1 MRNPMEN
8 TANHGG
14 KIMNSKPV
22 LVLTAFGALLNAAAL
37 HAQPDL
43 GIARYTDSGEL
54 YFPADTAR
62 WVHAGSVLGG
72 RYAEGE
78 AAPAFDPQ
86 NPDNSGVVQMEPN
99 AWQYFMEHGEYA
111 DGTMFLLSFYKSE
124 AKSDPQLNGF
134 VQGALQAQEIH
145 VIDKGRF
152 AEGRGFFLYDAP
164 AQRSSSKV
172 PDGSTCVACHSAE
185 GGHDGT
191 FTQFYPHLRD
201 RLAD

>member
-1 MRNPMEN
+1 MEN
-8 TANHGG
+8 TANQGG
-14 KIMNSKPV
+14 IIMRISSILALSVSAV
-22 LVLTAFGALLNAAAL
+22 LLHVTAV

-43 GIARYTDSGEL
+43 GIARYTENGEL
-54 YFPADTAR
+54 LFPADTAR
-62 WVHAGSVLGG
+62 WIHAGSVLGG

-86 NPDNSGVVQMEPN
+86 NPDNSGVVQMEPE

-124 AKSDPQLNGF
+124 AKSNPQLNGF
-134 VQGALQAQEIH
+134 VQGDLQAQEIH

-152 AEGRGFFLYDAP
+152 TEGRGFFLFDAP

-185 GGHDGT
+185 GNHDGT
-191 FTQFYPHLRD
+191 FTQFYPHLRA

>member
-1 MRNPMEN
+1 MEN
-8 TANHGG
+8 TVNQGG
-14 KIMNSKPV
+14 PIMRIKPV
-22 LVLTAFGALLNAAAL
+22 FALTAAVAMLQTTALY
-37 HAQPDL
+37 AQPDL
-43 GIARYTDSGEL
+43 GVARYTENGEL

-62 WVHAGSVLGG
+62 WIHAGSVLGG

-134 VQGALQAQEIH
+134 VQGDLQAQEIH

-152 AEGRGFFLYDAP
+152 AEGRGFFMFNAP

-172 PDGSTCVACHSAE
+172 PDGSTCVACHTAE
-185 GGHDGT
+185 GGHNGT
-191 FTQFYPHLRD
+191 FTQFYPNLRS
-201 RLAD
+201 RLTD